1 MKKKLS
7 ITLIACLGLANFSYG
22 QWNAKGPSSDF
33 GISWGGFVKADYIY
47 DTRQNVTAREGD
59 FLLFPS
65 LANMEGGK
73 DINAE
78 PNFNILAVQTRLTG
92 KIHGPDFFG
101 MKTSGVIEG
110 AFFGQ
115 SDSNINGFRLRHAY
129 VQLSNDKVD
138 IIMGQYWNPLFVATM
153 YPGTYS
159 FNTGVPFQPFSR
171 NPQLRITT
179 KGNVRFIG
187 VIFSERDFA
196 TRGPDAPLGSSIF
209 LRNSGLPQ
217 FHTQLQFGGKEF
229 LGGFGINL
237 KPIRPELG
245 GNTITNTVLISYMKT
260 KVGKATF
267 KLEGVYGENMS
278 DVLSISGLAQDTNG
292 GYTSNRTLSVWGELE
307 GKGKNFEWG
316 IFSGYTKNNGFKD
329 PVGGAIYGLAPTM
342 DHAFRISPRIGW
354 FSGNMII
361 GTEFE
366 YTSAQYGNL
375 AANNMDI
382 DTNGID
388 SVSNFRVL
396 VSAIYG
402 F

>member
-1 MKKKLS
+1 MKKQFS
-7 ITLIACLGLANFSYG
+7 ILLILLLGLTNYSYG
-22 QWNAKGPSSDF
+22 QWNAKGTSSDF
-33 GISWGGFVKADYIY
+33 GISWGGFVKADYMY
-47 DTRQNVTAREGD
+47 DTRQNVTAREGH

-73 DINAE
+73 DINSE

-115 SDSNINGFRLRHAY
+115 SDSNINGFRLRHAF

-138 IIMGQYWNPLFVATM
+138 IIMGQYWNPLFVTAV

-171 NPQLRITT
+171 NPQIRLTT
-179 KGNVRFIG
+179 KGKIRFIG
-187 VIFSERDFA
+187 VVFSERDFA
-196 TRGPDAPLGSSIF
+196 SRGPGAPAGSSTF

-229 LGGFGINL
+229 LGGFGLNL
-237 KPIRPELG
+237 KTLRPELG
-245 GNTITNTVLISYMKT
+245 GGTITNKVLISYMKAT
-260 KVGKATF
+260 LGKATF
-267 KLEGVYGENMS
+267 KLEGIYGENMS
-278 DVLSISGLAQDTNG
+278 DVLSISGLAHDQNG
-292 GYTSNRTLSVWGELE
+292 GYTANKTLSVWSEIE
-307 GKGKNFEWG
+307 GKGKSMEWG
-316 IFSGYTKNNGFKD
+316 IFAGYSKNNGFND
-329 PVGGAIYGLAPTM
+329 PVGGDIYGLAPTM
-342 DHAFRISPRIGW
+342 DHAFRVSPRIGW
-354 FSGNMII
+354 FSGNMTI

-366 YTSAQYGNL
+366 YTSAQYGAL
-375 AANNMDI
+375 AANKMDI
-382 DTNGID
+382 DTRGID